1 MAIWTGQPH
10 AGAVLKA
17 AGQWKQNCL
26 VNDGALYSTEE
37 LWTAANVTALAAAFL
52 NNPIYGSSEK
62 FIDKL
67 ERQLSGTTPVIQ
79 QSCAEALWLLYLFV
93 SERQMGPRG
102 RSPRTRADLCY
113 QCA

>member
-52 NNPIYGSSEK
+52 NNPIYGRK
-62 FIDKL
+62 VHRPLAPMDARCVL
-67 ERQLSGTTPVIQ
+67 
-79 QSCAEALWLLYLFV
+79 
-93 SERQMGPRG
+93 
-102 RSPRTRADLCY
+102 
-113 QCA
+113 